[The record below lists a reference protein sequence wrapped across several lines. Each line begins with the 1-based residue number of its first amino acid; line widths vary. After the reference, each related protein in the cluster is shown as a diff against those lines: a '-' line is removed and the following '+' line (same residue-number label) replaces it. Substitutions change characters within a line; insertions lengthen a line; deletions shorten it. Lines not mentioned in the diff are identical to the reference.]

1 MELFMSLKKLTESAH
16 RKAEQSKW
24 AQLLISGDMT
34 NRQYGQYL
42 YNQLQAYSALETRAN
57 ELKLFAKYPILK
69 KVARANNIA
78 ADLGFFKYHTGLEA
92 STLKYI
98 DYTRSMNEEE
108 VLAHIYVRHF
118 GDMHGGQII
127 KSKLPEPNL
136 EAFPPDSDGNRSV
149 DEEWWTNLYAFDDKY
164 DVIKEIRTLLTLDMA
179 DEANICFEYAMDLFH
194 DLEKHFDL

>member
-1 MELFMSLKKLTESAH
+1 MSLKKLTESAH

-42 YNQLQAYSALETRAN
+42 YNQLQVYSALEARAN
-57 ELKLFAKYPILK
+57 ELNLFSKYPILK
-69 KVARANNIA
+69 KVARVNNISS
-78 ADLGFFKYHTGLEA
+78 DLAFFKYHTGLEP
-92 STLKYI
+92 STLKYM
-98 DYTRSMNEEE
+98 DYTTSMNEEE

-127 KSKLPEPNL
+127 KSKLPEPIL
-136 EAFPPDSDGNRSV
+136 DAIPIDSDGTRDV
-149 DEEWWTNLYAFDDKY
+149 DKEWWTNLYTFEDKY

-194 DLEKHFDL
+194 DLEKRFDL